1 MTELLDGY
9 KPDIKPARN
18 ANTPINI
25 TFHFELHRIEGLVRE
40 NLLLGLREKLEVFN
54 ANKNLLLFTATKMH

>member
-25 TFHFELHRIEGLVRE
+25 TFNFELYRIEGLVSAIFYSV
-40 NLLLGLREKLEVFN
+40 EKE
-54 ANKNLLLFTATKMH
+54 T

>member
-40 NLLLGLREKLEVFN
+40 NVLPQLREKLKIFN
-54 ANKNLLLFTATKMH
+54 LNNNLL

>member
-1 MTELLDGY
+1 MTIIFLGSLVTNQEGVLMTELLDGY

-25 TFHFELHRIEGLVRE
+25 TFNFELYRIEGLVSE
-40 NLLLGLREKLEVFN
+40 SQ
-54 ANKNLLLFTATKMH
+54 

>member
-25 TFHFELHRIEGLVRE
+25 TFNFELYRIEGLVSE
-40 NLLLGLREKLEVFN
+40 TF
-54 ANKNLLLFTATKMH
+54 